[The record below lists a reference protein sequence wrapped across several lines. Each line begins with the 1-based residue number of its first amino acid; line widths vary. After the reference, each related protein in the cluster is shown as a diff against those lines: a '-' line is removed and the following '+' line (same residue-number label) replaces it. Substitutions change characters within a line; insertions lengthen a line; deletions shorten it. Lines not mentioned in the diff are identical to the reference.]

1 MPDQSST
8 LFIRLPLMQDIA
20 RGTPFSIAG
29 ETWLYFGGKVRMFN
43 GNIYNATLSLSS
55 GSDTIT
61 PSSFTI
67 GSDKAQS
74 FLLSGITL
82 TGDTGVK
89 TPNLL
94 AVVDVNGTNFTGS
107 MPVVIRG

>member
-1 MPDQSST
+1 
-8 LFIRLPLMQDIA
+8 
-20 RGTPFSIAG
+20 
-29 ETWLYFGGKVRMFN
+29 MFN

-82 TGDTGVK
+82 AGDTGVK